1 VPPEVRAVWQVA
13 RYLRER
19 VDGDPHL
26 RDLWIGGEVSNLT
39 IASSGHMYFTL
50 KDNGG
55 ALNCVFFRNQN
66 QPHRQHMKAGV
77 SLVAHGAV
85 TFYAER
91 GNLQFMV
98 DFVQPAGVG
107 TLQAEFERRKAQFEA
122 EGLFEES
129 RKRPLPVFP
138 RRIGVVTSAKGA
150 ALHDIQTVL
159 ERRWPMATLMLQH
172 AAVQGEEAAVDIAD
186 AIRSIAPKNDPSRCP
201 DVLIVG
207 RGGGSTEDLW
217 AFNEEPVVRAIFG
230 CPVPVVSAGGHETDT
245 TLADLVADR
254 RAPTPSAAAEMV
266 APDRVDVARHVQ
278 SLQARG
284 LMHVSRRLAAS
295 SQTVDRTI
303 TRIERQLPDT
313 RPLHRGITGRA
324 DSMMHAVH
332 RIVVKEREQTAGLAA
347 RLRTLS
353 PLATLD
359 RGYALVAREDG
370 VTPVPSVGDVQPGE
384 AVQIRWRDGTR
395 TARVESG
402 Q

>member
-1 VPPEVRAVWQVA
+1 MPPEVRAVWQVT

-39 IASSGHMYFTL
+39 IASSGHIYFTL
-50 KDNGG
+50 KDNSG

-66 QPHRQHMKAGV
+66 APHRKHMQAGV

-107 TLQAEFERRKAQFEA
+107 ALQAEFERRKAQFEA

-129 RKRPLPVFP
+129 RKRPLPKFP
-138 RRIGVVTSAKGA
+138 TRIGVVTSAKGA

-159 ERRWPMATLMLQH
+159 ERRWPMATIMLQH
-172 AAVQGEEAAVDIAD
+172 AIVQGDEAAVDIAE
-186 AIRSIAPKNDPSRCP
+186 AIRSIAPKGRPDLCP

-230 CPVPVVSAGGHETDT
+230 CPVPVVSAVGHETDT

-266 APDRVDVARHVQ
+266 APDRVEVARHVQ
-278 SLQARG
+278 AIEARG
-284 LMHVSRRLAAS
+284 LMHVSRRLAAF
-295 SQTVDRTI
+295 SQSVDRTMA
-303 TRIERQLPDT
+303 RLDRQLPDT
-313 RPLHRGITGRA
+313 RPLHRGIAAHA
-324 DSMMHAVH
+324 DRMKHEVQRS
-332 RIVVKEREQTAGLAA
+332 IVDAREQTAGLAA
-347 RLRTLS
+347 QLRTLS

-370 VTPVPSVGDVQPGE
+370 SPVPSATAGQPGE
-384 AVQIRWRDGTR
+384 ALQIRWRDGTR
-395 TARVESG
+395 TARLES
-402 Q
+402 